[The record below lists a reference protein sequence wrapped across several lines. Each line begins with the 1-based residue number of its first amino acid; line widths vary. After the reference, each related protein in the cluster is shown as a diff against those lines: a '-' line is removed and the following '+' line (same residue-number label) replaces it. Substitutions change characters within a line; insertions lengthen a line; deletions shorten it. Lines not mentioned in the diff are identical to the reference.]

1 MKKQPKKVVIS
12 WSSGKDSTLTLI
24 RLLED
29 PNYEVV
35 GLYTTYV
42 GEEVPFQV
50 TPIEVVKMQAE
61 LANLPLVLIQL
72 PEVFPP
78 NDIYQNAI
86 VQGLEESDLEIDA
99 VAFGDMF
106 CNGIIEYRKSYI
118 EKAGWEC
125 VFPLMETP
133 SIDLANEILA
143 RSIKTITVTI
153 DGHRLPKA
161 LCGKWYNT
169 EFIDNLPEGIDPCG
183 ENGEFHTLVTSASC
197 FKGSLSIKA
206 EQIESDERFHHLRYK
221 AKIGERTL

>member
-1 MKKQPKKVVIS
+1 MKKQPRKVVIS

-35 GLYTTYV
+35 GFYTTYV

-86 VQGLEESDLEIDA
+86 VQGLKESHLEIDA

-118 EKAGWEC
+118 KKAGWEC
-125 VFPLMETP
+125 VFPLMEM
-133 SIDLANEILA
+133 S
-143 RSIKTITVTI
+143 R
-153 DGHRLPKA
+153 PK
-161 LCGKWYNT
+161 
-169 EFIDNLPEGIDPCG
+169 
-183 ENGEFHTLVTSASC
+183 
-197 FKGSLSIKA
+197 
-206 EQIESDERFHHLRYK
+206 
-221 AKIGERTL
+221 